1 LQTVKV
7 PQRAQEDRRK
17 AAFRFKKLSA
27 NLHYSIFGDHEIS
40 HDEEKK
46 RGW

>member
-17 AAFRFKKLSA
+17 AAFRFKENHGYPTGTL
-27 NLHYSIFGDHEIS
+27 
-40 HDEEKK
+40 
-46 RGW
+46 